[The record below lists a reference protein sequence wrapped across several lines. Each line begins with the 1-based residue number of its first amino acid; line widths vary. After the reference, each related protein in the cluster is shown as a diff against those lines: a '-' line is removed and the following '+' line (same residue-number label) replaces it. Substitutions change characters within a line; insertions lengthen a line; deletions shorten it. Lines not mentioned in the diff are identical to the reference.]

1 MSKNKSKRKKKVIV
15 GGAIAA
21 GVVVAGGLLFLLSR
35 RASASSSNRAAR
47 GGATIAPGSPPS
59 PPRPLPGSPPAPA
72 RWVAATDGPTEADD
86 GITKSDG
93 STTKYI
99 LPRGTLLRS
108 GGHSATLLGDLYQRV
123 ELVNP
128 TLATPSG
135 AAHWTIH
142 LPAGKIL
149 WVLDA
154 ALTVGI

>member
-1 MSKNKSKRKKKVIV
+1 MLKNKRKRKKKVIV

-21 GVVVAGGLLFLLSR
+21 GVVAAGGLLFLLSR
-35 RASASSSNRAAR
+35 RASGSSSNRAAR
-47 GGATIAPGSPPS
+47 GGATIVPGSPS
-59 PPRPLPGSPPAPA
+59 APA
-72 RWVAATDGPTEADD
+72 LWVAATDGPTEADD
-86 GITKSDG
+86 GVTKSDG
-93 STTKYI
+93 TSTKYI